1 MNVHQLIN
9 ELRDLGVRLK
19 IEDNRLQY
27 SPRQAVTPRIA
38 EALKTH
44 KIELLKLLQPATV
57 GIQDNG
63 RDVQTMWKQALER
76 LQGDPDFTDEMLDAL
91 QTADVKLVNR

>member
-44 KIELLKLLQPATV
+44 KIELLKLLQPAVAT
-57 GIQDNG
+57 IQGNG
-63 RDVQTMWKQALER
+63 CDVQKIWKETLER
-76 LQGDPDFTDEMLDAL
+76 LRGDPDFTDKMLDAL
-91 QTADVKLVNR
+91 QAADVKLVNL